1 MNKFIITEDEKKRI
15 LNMHVERSKNLYL
28 NEREDDGMTSKSDGT
43 DSTMYYNGKCV
54 VNVKAGGIM
63 VNPFNSC
70 FAGGFGKKLEDE
82 FIPTSCLVRPDQ
94 QFSLIGAEALESK
107 CVSALKRMVSLDP
120 GILRCITNGDYTN
133 GLVKNGAGQSIK
145 QPYCQNA
152 GYDGDMPPKDWN
164 DSLL

>member
-15 LNMHVERSKNLYL
+15 LSMHIERSKNQYL
-28 NEREDDGMTSKSDGT
+28 NEREG
-43 DSTMYYNGKCV
+43 DSMYYNGKCV

-82 FIPTSCLVRPDQ
+82 FIPSACLVRPDQ
-94 QFSLIGAEALESK
+94 QFSLIGAEALETK

-164 DSLL
+164 DKPII